1 MKTLLFLALC
11 AVLSVGMA
19 RAQAPAPGAPPQL
32 TPEQQRAA
40 AMRLPA
46 LDRSALTPDE
56 RKRKKLKVE
65 ETERNPFGMV
75 SKVADR
81 TISAEPVSEQKR
93 IERVLRAMRVAGLS
107 DSPSGPRVMLGSFSL
122 GVGEELPPLFFGQV
136 ERLAVKS
143 ISDRGVLLVFVE
155 PEDSR
160 KERTVGLSF
169 DLRPQVNSMLV
180 GEAFT
185 KMVPLDKDGSPV
197 LPPLQREA
205 AEKMLEAAEAQEFQ
219 GVVERRVELFN
230 APAGSASD
238 EKK

>member
-1 MKTLLFLALC
+1 MKTFPFPFLIA
-11 AVLSVGMA
+11 AFFVGIV
-19 RAQAPAPGAPPQL
+19 RAQEPAPGAPPQL

-40 AMRLPA
+40 AMRLPI
-46 LDRSALTPDE
+46 LDRSALTVEE
-56 RKRKKLKVE
+56 RKRKKVLVE
-65 ETERNPFGMV
+65 DTERNPFGMV

-81 TISAEPVSEQKR
+81 TTSAEPVSEQKR
-93 IERVLRAMRVAGLS
+93 IERVLRAMRVAGLGGS
-107 DSPSGPRVMLGSFSL
+107 VAGPRVMLGSLSL

-136 ERLAVKS
+136 ERLVVKS
-143 ISDRGVLLVFVE
+143 ISDREVLLVFVE

-169 DLRPQVNSMLV
+169 NLRPQVGSMLV

-185 KMVPLDKDGSPV
+185 KMVPLDKDGTPV

-205 AEKMLEAAEAQEFQ
+205 AQKSLEAAEAQDFQ
-219 GVVERRVELFN
+219 GMVERPVELFN
-230 APAGSASD
+230 APAASAPD